1 MSKFFLDFEA
11 TQFSD
16 YIISIGCIAENGNV
30 FHTICQPSNPKE
42 RKITKFITNLT
53 GITQNMIDHAISA
66 QGAFYALYAFVEKNN
81 EGIPEYYS
89 YGNNDKHFL
98 ERTVKYFDNFSIIT
112 FTQSIIG
119 TIIDYEPIAMK
130 HLGSNDHIGLFRLYN
145 SIHEQEAQTH
155 NALDD
160 AKKLKYVFDNIDKIA
175 FDLIPAAADSKVSAS
190 QFEVFKSWPNS
201 ASDKYKANT
210 LANKANWKYKIQN
223 CNNKNGVKY
232 FLDMDM
238 ALRWY
243 FRYCHHEGYKSKN
256 QEDIVRFKKN
266 VEKSIKDK
274 TKFLG
279 YKWEVN
285 ENV

>member
-30 FHTICQPSNPKE
+30 FHMICQPSNPKE
-42 RKITKFITNLT
+42 RKITKFITELT
-53 GITQNMIDHAISA
+53 GITQNMIDHASPA
-66 QGAFYALYAFVEKNN
+66 DFAFLSLLNFVEKNN
-81 EGIPEYYS
+81 HGIPEYYT

-98 ERTVKYFDNFSIIT
+98 ERTVKHIHNFNVIVFI
-112 FTQSIIG
+112 QSMIG
-119 TIIDYEPIAMK
+119 TLIDYEKIVMQR
-130 HLGSNDHIGLFRLYN
+130 LGSNDHIGLFRLYN

-175 FDLIPAAADSKVSAS
+175 FDIIPAAAGSKAPTS
-190 QFEVFKSWPNS
+190 QLEVFKSWPK
-201 ASDKYKANT
+201 ATSDKYKANT
-210 LANKANWKYKIQN
+210 LADETNWKYKIQN

-232 FLDMDM
+232 FLDIDM

-243 FRYCHHEGYKSKN
+243 FRYCHHEGYKTKN
-256 QEDIVRFKKN
+256 QEDIERFKKN
-266 VEKSIKDK
+266 VEKSIKDN

-285 ENV
+285 KNV